1 VQPKN
6 YTVDQHKIPLNKID
20 PDALFVISELQKAG
34 YISYLVG
41 GSIRDLLLGHTP
53 KDYDIS
59 TSALPEEVKKVF
71 RSRCILI
78 GRRFRLAHIRFRSKI
93 IEVATFRSGNIE
105 GDDLIVNDNEWGTPE
120 EDVLRRDF
128 KINGLFFDPA
138 TETLIDYVGGFEDSI
153 NRTLQAIGEPYVRFK
168 QDPVR
173 MIRLIKFQARFDLS
187 IDEKTKID
195 FLECRPEILKS
206 SQARILEEL
215 MRMLHSGSASR
226 FMKLMSE
233 YGLLEQL
240 LPEISSFLE
249 SDKEETSFRFLDEI
263 DRMVKKYSDL
273 KVGRAILISTLL
285 FPIIHKNVM
294 ELTKEREK
302 PPHIGLIQ
310 NIIRSHI
317 ESNFSSFFQLSRKIK
332 GEVLYLITWQY
343 RLTPLNTDTK
353 PSRKI
358 PTSLQFILALK
369 FLNLR
374 SRLNSEYKEVWSQWS
389 EAYDEVKKE
398 PGYFKEYK
406 PRRRIRRR

>member
-1 VQPKN
+1 MQPKN
-6 YTVDQHKIPLNKID
+6 YTVDQHKIPLQKID
-20 PDALFVISELQKAG
+20 SDALFVIRELQKAG
-34 YISYLVG
+34 YTSYLVG

-78 GRRFRLAHIRFRSKI
+78 GRRFRLAHIRFRNKI

-105 GDDLIVNDNEWGTPE
+105 GDDLIVNDNEWGTPA

-128 KINGLFFDPA
+128 KINGLFFDPS
-138 TETLIDYVGGFEDSI
+138 TETLIDYVGGFEDSL
-153 NRTLQAIGEPYVRFK
+153 NKTLQAIGEPYVRFK

-173 MIRLIKFQARFDLS
+173 MIRLIKFQARFDLT
-187 IDEKTKID
+187 IDEKTKLD
-195 FLECRPEILKS
+195 FLECRSEILKS

-215 MRMLHSGSASR
+215 MRMLHSGSASK

-240 LPEISSFLE
+240 LPEISSFIE
-249 SDKEETSFRFLDEI
+249 NDKDETSFRFLAEI
-263 DRMVKKYSDL
+263 DSMLNKYSDL
-273 KVGRAILISTLL
+273 KIGRAILISTLL

-294 ELTKEREK
+294 DLTVERTK

-317 ESNFSSFFQLSRKIK
+317 ESSFSAFFQLSRKIK
-332 GEVLYLITWQY
+332 SEILYLISWQY
-343 RLTPLNTDTK
+343 RLTPLKSETK
-353 PSRKI
+353 PNRKI
-358 PTSLQFILALK
+358 PTSIQFVLALK

-374 SRLNSEYKEVWSQWS
+374 SRLNPEYQDVWSKWRD
-389 EAYDEVKKE
+389 AYEEVKID
-398 PGYFKEYK
+398 PGYFKTYK
-406 PRRRIRRR
+406 PRRRGKRR